1 MQIPMVV
8 RERTVRVQ
16 ACIPASQGDALKAL
30 AAASGVPVSRAV
42 HYAVERLLEVARRDG
57 SVSVTTGLV
66 PASPSETG
74 GDSVAEVAEALDL
87 RVPEPEP
94 ERAHSVGRNG
104 VPVLALPAEPD
115 AEPIREQPA
124 EQGAEQPSQRT
135 PEHGTEQGAGHGGG
149 HAAVSPVEQDGDAT
163 LYSAADAS
171 A

>member
-1 MQIPMVV
+1 MVV

-16 ACIPASQGDALKAL
+16 ACIPVSQADALKAL

-57 SVSVTTGLV
+57 PLAVTTGLV
-66 PASPSETG
+66 PASPPDPG

-115 AEPIREQPA
+115 VEQVREEPA
-124 EQGAEQPSQRT
+124 EQGVERT
-135 PEHGTEQGAGHGGG
+135 SERAPEHGTEQGAGHGVG
-149 HAAVSPVEQDGDAT
+149 HAAVSRAEQDADAT
-163 LYSAADAS
+163 PYPAADAS